1 MQKRR
6 IVDSDDDDDD
16 DGLWSDPE
24 SPPPVNNDRR
34 RSPRVGPAAAAVRPL
49 SSAASSARTAHARRK
64 GKSGTS
70 QAPSAAVNTFD
81 SRQYDQDIQKAAKR
95 KVEHVGVPTT
105 VTSTSQLHWHRVE
118 TIGRYSSDVE
128 YYPCRTCQPDEIMG
142 RPDLPKTWDQSQKV
156 LVQYIVYPNVG
167 EWAVVPRN
175 DLVPFHGRS
184 DRKKRRLKRVNGAT
198 TRIAEGSW
206 CENLME
212 LYRTQRKME
221 LQRDEKKK
229 KSKKRKKSQNDIM
242 IDVFVQCF
250 YLAKI
255 LNAVRDTD
263 EVSGSSDASCSSD
276 SDVNGQVAVDRGN
289 LNGNRSSTFD
299 NDVASLSSSNDEE
312 DALLSWSQERDSRLK
327 SRQSSTS
334 KQRVHIK
341 HPATSKQRARS
352 SSSDSSR
359 CSSDDDAAEA
369 SWIQERDN
377 RIKARRNQ
385 ADARYECSDSSESKS
400 NSTRFEGDK
409 KGKAEVVATK
419 RLGALQKKNLDDTND
434 SMSLES
440 NGDDDSDEEDESS
453 ARESTSRDRSASK
466 KVGCSSN
473 TGSLL
478 HHSEESDVD
487 NASDCEPLDEPYTQD
502 LGLLSDDDYL
512 PSFALEGEKAK
523 EPIRPGDVVE
533 YYSHVY
539 VAGDKRGRRIAK
551 VLSVDPERSPILV
564 LDNGECIPSDTQIR
578 RTKVMI
584 GGTLRAHSGIYRPI
598 ENFKLIK
605 CLPSGSSGVAAGLAK
620 EVRRVGEVISR
631 NMAEF
636 QEKAQAD
643 GFAPMDLMN
652 RYKGAPSA
660 NRTRKS
666 SRMTSISAGPSA
678 GSSKP
683 LGTSRSVTSSRST
696 SSERKRVAITRQK
709 EAQGS
714 LPASSALGETS
725 SEEKQ
730 RPTNRPIKY
739 DQKAKC
745 ARNTRTEVLSL
756 GDSSSS
762 DDEFVE
768 PSANADNTRRH
779 RLFNSSGQ
787 SKSTMTSSNLDDLLS
802 SCSSSSDNES
812 SDEER
817 ICKSGASTRES
828 TKRKS
833 PDQMKRTSNHGS
845 TGGGKISKRDPWG
858 SSPRKKKNSPKH
870 RDNLSFDSS
879 DDDAFESKSARKIV
893 IPERKASKKK
903 RERGTATSKS
913 EAPSSPLIDMTGSG
927 ENEKK
932 AGGWLEPIGDKKTR
946 KARHQ
951 EQQRRKQGKTTSRN
965 GSKLDFPSLATA
977 PVSFS
982 RCK

>member
-1 MQKRR
+1 MSTPMQKRR

-327 SRQSSTS
+327 SRQSSKS
-334 KQRVHIK
+334 KQRVHTK

-352 SSSDSSR
+352 SSSDSSS

-419 RLGALQKKNLDDTND
+419 RLRALQKKNLDDTND

-453 ARESTSRDRSASK
+453 ARESTSRDGLHRK
-466 KVGCSSN
+466 KLDAAAILV
-473 TGSLL
+473 

-512 PSFALEGEKAK
+512 PSFALEGEKAN
-523 EPIRPGDVVE
+523 PIRPGDVVE

-660 NRTRKS
+660 SRTRKS

-683 LGTSRSVTSSRST
+683 LGTSRSVTSSRS
-696 SSERKRVAITRQK
+696 RVAITRQK
-709 EAQGS
+709 KAQGS

-762 DDEFVE
+762 DDEFV
-768 PSANADNTRRH
+768 
-779 RLFNSSGQ
+779 FF
-787 SKSTMTSSNLDDLLS
+787 NLDDLLS

-812 SDEER
+812 SDDER

-893 IPERKASKKK
+893 VSEKKASKKK

-932 AGGWLEPIGDKKTR
+932 AGGWLEPIGDKKTPEGPASR
-946 KARHQ
+946 AAAA
-951 EQQRRKQGKTTSRN
+951 ETGKDYV
-965 GSKLDFPSLATA
+965 KEW
-977 PVSFS
+977 V
-982 RCK
+982 